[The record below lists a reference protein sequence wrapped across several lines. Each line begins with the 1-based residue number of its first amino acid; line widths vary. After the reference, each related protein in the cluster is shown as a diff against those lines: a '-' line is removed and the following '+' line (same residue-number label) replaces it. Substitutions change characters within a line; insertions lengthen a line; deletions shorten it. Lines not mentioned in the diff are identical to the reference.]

1 MARSSSSIAAA
12 ALSSLLLLL
21 LLLQVNA
28 QQQRRTQA
36 MQVDA
41 LRNEYLSLEQ
51 ALWQYLRKTANSQN
65 NRETQLRKVYDS
77 HWDFIHLPLMNRRF
91 DSKIYST
98 VLRHYEWTL
107 LEMKLT
113 ELNNLF
119 DFYKVGSSVR
129 EIERSSRQRPVL
141 YPLLSPSSSQN
152 ILMKPKTSQDLEE
165 RAVLDLTDQV
175 LRNDKTFSMSQIFQE
190 IEAVMVK
197 QTMYYRAMLV
207 SVCVCVYLLCLCM
220 NFARWFA

>member
-1 MARSSSSIAAA
+1 MNFFWNLVNAQNITNMARSSRSIAAA
-12 ALSSLLLLL
+12 AISSLLLLL

-28 QQQRRTQA
+28 QQQRHTQA

-119 DFYKVGSSVR
+119 DFYKVGSRDRER
-129 EIERSSRQRPVL
+129 EI
-141 YPLLSPSSSQN
+141 
-152 ILMKPKTSQDLEE
+152 
-165 RAVLDLTDQV
+165 
-175 LRNDKTFSMSQIFQE
+175 
-190 IEAVMVK
+190 K
-197 QTMYYRAMLV
+197 QTKASSISTSISLFLSEYTDETED
-207 SVCVCVYLLCLCM
+207 
-220 NFARWFA
+220 

>member
-1 MARSSSSIAAA
+1 MARSSSIAAA
-12 ALSSLLLLL
+12 AISSLLLFL

-119 DFYKVGSSVR
+119 DFYKVGSR
-129 EIERSSRQRPVL
+129 ERERDQADKGQFYIHFYL
-141 YPLLSPSSSQN
+141 PLP
-152 ILMKPKTSQDLEE
+152 
-165 RAVLDLTDQV
+165 
-175 LRNDKTFSMSQIFQE
+175 LRI
-190 IEAVMVK
+190 
-197 QTMYYRAMLV
+197 Y
-207 SVCVCVYLLCLCM
+207 
-220 NFARWFA
+220 